1 MALFAA
7 AGPGPVRAVRC
18 LTGGHDCTVPAQRSA
33 SGRGLRRVSG
43 RAGVGGAR
51 WTESGPRLPDDARV
65 GLALDSNRELVAATF
80 APSTGSL
87 TITRRKDEPGL
98 ALTAWQQNQRAYGS
112 ARCADMC
119 ALTCLW

>member
-1 MALFAA
+1 GHVGGAYDRLLHGRGRGVVRRRPGEKPVALFAA

-87 TITRRKDEPGL
+87 
-98 ALTAWQQNQRAYGS
+98 
-112 ARCADMC
+112 
-119 ALTCLW
+119 